1 MTTLAVPYHCD
12 GGADRAGTALGLQQS
27 GSVWIGDCPGCKG
40 SESLTVRPSR
50 DGHRAHIICVC
61 RGACGDA
68 TALRAALARTLGTG
82 SRALPPKRIRMA
94 ADLMKPG
101 GGNSRQHE

>member
-12 GGADRAGTALGLQQS
+12 GGADRAGPALGLRQS
-27 GSVWIGDCPGCKG
+27 GSVWIGDCPGCKS
-40 SESLTVRPSR
+40 SESLTVWPSR

-61 RGACGDA
+61 RGACGNA
-68 TALRAALARTLGTG
+68 RALRTTLGRVLGTG
-82 SRALPPKRIRMA
+82 ARALPPKITRMA

-101 GGNSRQHE
+101 GGDPRRRE

>member
-12 GGADRAGTALGLQQS
+12 GGADRAGRALGLQQS
-27 GSVWIGDCPGCKG
+27 DSVWIGDCPGCKG

-61 RGACGDA
+61 RGACA
-68 TALRAALARTLGTG
+68 NAAALRSALARVLGTG
-82 SRALPPKRIRMA
+82 SRALPPKRTRMA
-94 ADLMKPG
+94 ADLMNPG
-101 GGNSRQHE
+101 GGDLRKRE